1 MPSIAIT
8 QPYEAVYIVD
18 AGLGDEQIGVIK
30 AKYQGVVETGGGV
43 VGNIDVWER
52 RRLAYEI
59 KGRTEG
65 IYVIMQFEAKPD
77 VEAEL
82 RRIFQ
87 ISEDQFRYMIVRRDD
102 DDAAVPIMNGMPARQ
117 QPVQQPQ
124 AAPVAAPAPQPEP
137 AAAPAAETPA
147 AAETPPVTATPS
159 VAAATT
165 ETVTPATETVTPA
178 EASEPSEA
186 AA

>member
-18 AGLGDEQIGVIK
+18 PSLGDEQIGTIK
-30 AKYQGVVETGGGV
+30 AKYQGIVETGGGV
-43 VGNIDVWER
+43 VENIDVWER

-65 IYVIMQFEAKPD
+65 IYVIMQFQSKPD

-87 ISEDQFRYMIVRRDD
+87 ISEDQIRYMIVRRDD
-102 DDAAVPIMNGMPARQ
+102 EDGATPIMNGMPARQ
-117 QPVQQPQ
+117 QSAQPQ
-124 AAPVAAPAPQPEP
+124 QLAPVAAPAPQPVVVAAPVEMPVEEASVGEP
-137 AAAPAAETPA
+137 APVAETPS
-147 AAETPPVTATPS
+147 AAE
-159 VAAATT
+159 ATT
-165 ETVTPATETVTPA
+165 EIATPA
-178 EASEPSEA
+178 EASEPLEA

>member
-30 AKYQGVVETGGGV
+30 AKYQGIVETGGGV

-117 QPVQQPQ
+117 QPVQQSQ

-137 AAAPAAETPA
+137 AAAPAAETLAVVETPPVI
-147 AAETPPVTATPS
+147 ETPPVTETPS

-165 ETVTPATETVTPA
+165 ETATPA

>member
-8 QPYEAVYIVD
+8 QPYEVVYIVD
-18 AGLGDEQIGVIK
+18 ANLGDEQIGVIR
-30 AKYQGVVETGGGV
+30 AKYQGIVETGGGV
-43 VGNIDVWER
+43 VGNVDVWER

-65 IYVIMQFEAKPD
+65 IYVIMQFESKPD

-117 QPVQQPQ
+117 QPVQQQPQ
-124 AAPVAAPAPQPEP
+124 AAPAAAPAPQPAPVAAPAAE
-137 AAAPAAETPA
+137 APAVVA
-147 AAETPPVTATPS
+147 APPVTETPS

-165 ETVTPATETVTPA
+165 ETATLA
-178 EASEPSEA
+178 EASEPSQA

>member
-30 AKYQGVVETGGGV
+30 AKYQGIVETGGGV

-124 AAPVAAPAPQPEP
+124 AAPVAAPVPQPEP
-137 AAAPAAETPA
+137 AAAEAPAVVETPPVI
-147 AAETPPVTATPS
+147 ETPPVTETPS

-165 ETVTPATETVTPA
+165 ETATPA

>member
-30 AKYQGVVETGGGV
+30 AKYQGIVETGGGV
-43 VGNIDVWER
+43 VENIDVWER
-52 RRLAYEI
+52 RRLAYEV

-65 IYVIMQFEAKPD
+65 IYVIMQFQSKPD

-87 ISEDQFRYMIVRRDD
+87 ISEDQIRYLIVRRDD
-102 DDAAVPIMNGMPARQ
+102 EEGATPIMNGMPAR
-117 QPVQQPQ
+117 PQ
-124 AAPVAAPAPQPEP
+124 AAQPAAPAPVAAPAPAPQP
-137 AAAPAAETPA
+137 APV
-147 AAETPPVTATPS
+147 ETPPVVETPS
-159 VAAATT
+159 AAQATT
-165 ETVTPATETVTPA
+165 EAPTVA
-178 EASEPSEA
+178 EASEPAEA